1 MYKRILAAIDGSRGA
16 RLALDE
22 ALKIAQ
28 ASDATITAICVV
40 EHPAQLVDVGNLFVD
55 APPRATTAASEA
67 ATAALEEARDL
78 FERQHVR
85 GQTRTLDSYGEDA
98 AKVLSRAADEL
109 EADLVVMGTSG
120 RHGVRRVLLGSVAES
135 FLRLSRVPVL
145 LVRYDPDVDPIPSS
159 L

>member
-1 MYKRILAAIDGSRGA
+1 VYKRILAAIDGSRGA

-40 EHPAQLVDVGNLFVD
+40 EHPAQLVEVGSMFVE
-55 APPRATTAASEA
+55 APPPASTAASEA
-67 ATAALEEARDL
+67 ATAALEEAQDL
-78 FERQHVR
+78 FERRHVR
-85 GQTRTLDSYGEDA
+85 GLTRALDGYGADVA
-98 AKVLSRAADEL
+98 TVLSRAAADL

-135 FLRLSRVPVL
+135 FLRLSRAPVL
-145 LVRYDPDVDPIPSS
+145 LVRYAPDVDPIPSN

>member
-22 ALKIAQ
+22 AVKIAQ
-28 ASDATITAICVV
+28 ASDGTITAVCVG
-40 EHPAQLVDVGNLFVD
+40 ENPAQLVDVGTLFVE
-55 APPRATTAASEA
+55 APSPVSTAANEA
-67 ATAALEEARDL
+67 ATAALEEAQDL
-78 FERQHVR
+78 FERRKVR
-85 GQTRTLDSYGEDA
+85 GVTRTLDSYGEDVA
-98 AKVLSRAADEL
+98 TVLSRTADEL
-109 EADLVVMGTSG
+109 KADLVVMGTSG